1 MEVPRQRSRRSL
13 RPRGTVIQHQMTT
26 DRERCAHCWKCLHK
40 LSSGCHRP
48 LLHKRPAAPVII
60 NHAGEDQEP
69 ERSRQI
75 ARPRSHE
82 IAKFSSL
89 LAVIVPTYG
98 CGQSKEVQTGH
109 TAHLSYDGPTS
120 ERPSNGS
127 ALAKLGSVT
136 Q

>member
-1 MEVPRQRSRRSL
+1 MAGEPEHAGGRADA
-13 RPRGTVIQHQMTT
+13 RPSCGGR
-26 DRERCAHCWKCLHK
+26 
-40 LSSGCHRP
+40 
-48 LLHKRPAAPVII
+48 PVII

-89 LAVIVPTYG
+89 LALIVRTYG

-109 TAHLSYDGPTS
+109 TLHIIVRWPN
-120 ERPSNGS
+120 P
-127 ALAKLGSVT
+127 
-136 Q
+136 